1 MKTSIRKLAPHPR
14 PAYSRKFLP
23 TLDQPLEPEVSIVMP
38 CLNEA
43 ETVVTCVRKAREALA
58 QHGIEG
64 EIIVADNGSTDGSQA
79 LAEAAGARI
88 VHVKEPGYGAA
99 LMGGIAAARG
109 RYVLMGDAD
118 DSYDFGEAP
127 KFVFKLREG
136 FELVQGCRLPTG
148 GGTVL
153 PGAMPPLHFWL
164 GNPLFSRLSRWW
176 FRAPINDIYCGMR
189 GFTRELYQR
198 LDQRCMGMEFATEM
212 VIKASLIK
220 ARIGEVPI
228 TLHPDG
234 RSAHPPHLKTWR
246 DGWRTLRFFLM
257 CSPRWLFLIP
267 GLALLLLGALGF
279 ALALPGA
286 LSWRGWQLDAH
297 TLLVS
302 SMLAVLGYQAIWFSI
317 FAKTIAIT
325 SGVLPPDQR
334 LERFHQRLSLERG
347 VVLGALGAVA
357 GAALVLAA
365 VWQWAER
372 GYGEL
377 PYALGMRLIIPGVTL
392 ITLGTQTVFA
402 SFLVSLM
409 GLRRR

>member
-1 MKTSIRKLAPHPR
+1 MEA
-14 PAYSRKFLP
+14 
-23 TLDQPLEPEVSIVMP
+23 EVSIVMP

-43 ETVVTCVRKAREALA
+43 ETVATCVRKAREALA

-88 VHVKEPGYGAA
+88 VNVKEPGYGAA

-279 ALALPGA
+279 GLALPGT
-286 LSWRGWQLDAH
+286 LSWGGWQLDAH

-302 SMLAVLGYQAIWFSI
+302 SLAAVLGYQAIWFSI

-325 SGVLPPDQR
+325 SGVLPPDDR

-347 VVLGALGAVA
+347 VILGAVGVVA
-357 GAALVLAA
+357 GAVLVLAA

-392 ITLGTQTVFA
+392 ITLGTQTVLA
-402 SFLVSLM
+402 GFLVSLM
-409 GLRRR
+409 RLRRR

>member
-1 MKTSIRKLAPHPR
+1 M
-14 PAYSRKFLP
+14 
-23 TLDQPLEPEVSIVMP
+23 EPEVSIVMP

>member
-1 MKTSIRKLAPHPR
+1 M
-14 PAYSRKFLP
+14 
-23 TLDQPLEPEVSIVMP
+23 EPEVSIVMP

-43 ETVVTCVRKAREALA
+43 ETVVTCVRKALEALA
-58 QHGIEG
+58 SCGIVG
-64 EIIVADNGSTDGSQA
+64 EIIVADNGSSDGSQA
-79 LAEAAGARI
+79 LAEAAGAR
-88 VHVKEPGYGAA
+88 VVDVKEPGYGAA

-164 GNPLFSRLSRWW
+164 GNPLFSKLSRWW

-267 GLALLLLGALGF
+267 GLVLLLLGALGF
-279 ALALPGA
+279 GLALPGTV
-286 LSWRGWQLDAH
+286 LWRGWSLDAH
-297 TLLVS
+297 TLMVS
-302 SMLAVLGYQAIWFSI
+302 SLAAVLGYQAIWFSI

-325 SGVLPPDQR
+325 SGVLPPDDR

-347 VVLGALGAVA
+347 VVLGALAAVA

-392 ITLGTQTVFA
+392 ITLGSQTIFA

-409 GLRRR
+409 RLRRR